1 MTIEQTL
8 TGLPPKTVARS
19 LVTVLKQ
26 GSSQIGLTEGAW
38 FKFVDPKNLGQ
49 GLDERVPIKDYLKM
63 WDSVLDITGDQ
74 SLGLKIGDSSSP
86 DIGLLGALVFHCAT
100 LREIAHQICRYQNM
114 MSDLIQMQLEEKNGQ
129 TILTC
134 KTIGFDEDLPQV
146 IDQGLAF
153 FISWM
158 RQFSKIA
165 LNPVEV
171 RFQHSMTSY
180 INITRDV
187 FLSPIHFDQA
197 HSAILF
203 STEQLNIAIPDHDAS
218 LKEFMLSNSLLAAA
232 PNDAIPDFF
241 EASKLDADAFS
252 TQVRALIKTYM
263 PMGRIG
269 ADLIAKDMKISRQTL
284 YRKLKD
290 ESITFLELLEDERQ
304 STAIQLLSDAKLTM
318 SEIAILLGFSEP
330 KSFRRAFKRW
340 QGMSPKA
347 FRDRL

>member
-1 MTIEQTL
+1 MTIERTL

-26 GSSQIGLTEGAW
+26 GSSQIGLTEEAW
-38 FKFVDPKNLGQ
+38 FTFVDPKNLGQ
-49 GLDERVPIKDYLKM
+49 GLDERVPIRDYLKM
-63 WDSVLDITGDQ
+63 WDSVLDITGHQ

-100 LREIAHQICRYQNM
+100 LREVAHQICRYQNM
-114 MSDLIQMQLEEKNGQ
+114 MSDLIQMQIEEKNGQ

-134 KTIGFDEDLPQV
+134 KTIGFNDYLPQLM
-146 IDQGLAF
+146 DQGFAF

-165 LNPVEV
+165 LSPIEV
-171 RFQHSMTSY
+171 RFQHSVTSY
-180 INITRDV
+180 TNITHDI
-187 FLSPIHFDQA
+187 FQSPIHFDQA

-203 STEQLNIAIPDHDAS
+203 SADQLNIAIPDHDPS
-218 LKEFMLSNSLLAAA
+218 LKTFMLSNSLTAVTS
-232 PNDAIPDFF
+232 NDAIPDFF
-241 EASKLDADAFS
+241 EVRKLDADGFS
-252 TQVRALIKTYM
+252 AQVRALIKTYM

-290 ESITFLELLEDERQ
+290 ESVTFLELLENERQ
-304 STAIQLLSDAKLTM
+304 STAIQLLSNANLTM